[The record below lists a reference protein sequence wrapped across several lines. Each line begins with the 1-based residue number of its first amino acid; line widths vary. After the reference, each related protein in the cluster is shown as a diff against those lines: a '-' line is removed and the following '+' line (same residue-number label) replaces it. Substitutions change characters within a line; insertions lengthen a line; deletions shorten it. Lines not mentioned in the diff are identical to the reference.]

1 MYQKIICQITDVQVT
16 FSIQESG
23 TMWKIW
29 EWKLDSFVN
38 FNKYVPNV
46 CEIEINTEKNE
57 KFVPDLKNCLLLTD
71 IPVDFFRRQ
80 VHQIINGDTIW
91 SYIRSKN
98 DEIYLQFYVSKN
110 WSHIILLQDGTNT
123 AGSVAYEYLNFIMP
137 GVFLKNG
144 TMIFHGVLMEHQN
157 QGIIISAPSGTG
169 KTTHARLW
177 RDLKRALIINGDKST
192 CKKVDGVW
200 TGYGLPWSGT
210 SGEQIN
216 RNVPIKALVVLERG
230 EYNEAQ
236 RIGGLEAFGAVLPH
250 VQCPTWDKELA
261 DKAMELLDDFLNDI
275 PIIRLRCRPDAESV
289 EVLSKVLEE
298 L

>member
-1 MYQKIICQITDVQVT
+1 MQMNELYNIGQIL
-16 FSIQESG
+16 FSINHNNID
-23 TMWKIW
+23 MRNIWK
-29 EWKLDSFVN
+29 WKLDP
-38 FNKYVPNV
+38 Y
-46 CEIEINTEKNE
+46 
-57 KFVPDLKNCLLLTD
+57 
-71 IPVDFFRRQ
+71 
-80 VHQIINGDTIW
+80 
-91 SYIRSKN
+91 RSSVKERA
-98 DEIYLQFYVSKN
+98 EIYLYLKKKIEFIKDTMVLERHKGFFADQIFRTVDDKILWQYVRKKN
-110 WSHIILLQDGTNT
+110 NEIILTYLIDKSWEKIFLLEDNSDTSGHL
-123 AGSVAYEYLNFIMP
+123 AFEYFGQIIHYALIAHKI
-137 GVFLKNG
+137 L
-144 TMIFHGVLMEHQN
+144 TFHGVLMEHQN

-250 VQCPTWDKELA
+250 VQCPTWDKELT